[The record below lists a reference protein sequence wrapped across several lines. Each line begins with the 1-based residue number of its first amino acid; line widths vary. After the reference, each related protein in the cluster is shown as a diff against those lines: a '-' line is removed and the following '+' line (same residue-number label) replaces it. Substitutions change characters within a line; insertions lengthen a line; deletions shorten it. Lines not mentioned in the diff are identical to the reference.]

1 MKGLMS
7 YSGLTTKI
15 RAMQSRLLKDEN
27 FREIVELPN
36 VPAAVTY
43 LKQQPSYAPI
53 LNTAGT
59 PSCTEAI
66 SKRYSVR
73 ACITTLPSSTASRT

>member
-53 LNTAGT
+53 LNTAGDAELHRGDIEKVLRQ
-59 PSCTEAI
+59 SCLLYT
-66 SKRYSVR
+66 
-73 ACITTLPSSTASRT
+73 SRCV